1 MNSWL
6 PSAPRSALV
15 ASQKMYQT
23 IREYFLQRAVL
34 EVETPLL
41 CTAPVAD
48 PNITPMQVEQRWL
61 HTSPEYA
68 MKRML
73 CADYGDIY
81 QIYNEFHGGEGGRR
95 HNPKFSML
103 EWYRIGWVHRQL

>member
-1 MNSWL
+1 SRQLLTYKGSCSAPFFNRQDHFPMSSWL

-15 ASQKMYQT
+15 ARQKMYQT

-73 CADYGDIY
+73 CAGY
-81 QIYNEFHGGEGGRR
+81 
-95 HNPKFSML
+95 
-103 EWYRIGWVHRQL
+103 